1 MTLNELLQVVDKG
14 TRIQVQ
20 LKMFGLDFKVS
31 RYKEYLKEDET
42 KELFDKEIK
51 TVRTIVDEDI
61 CTLQIVLK

>member
-1 MTLNELLQVVDKG
+1 MILNELLQVVDKD

-31 RYKEYLKEDET
+31 KYKEFLKEDET
-42 KELFDKEIK
+42 RELLNKEIK

-61 CTLQIVLK
+61 CTLQVVLK

>member
-1 MTLNELLQVVDKG
+1 MTLNELLQVVDKD

>member
-51 TVRTIVDEDI
+51 TIRTIVDEDI

>member
-1 MTLNELLQVVDKG
+1 MTLNKLLQVVDKG